1 MTFDLLLRH
10 FLDLE
15 HDLIEAVLINQAMSQ
30 SVALIKEKVDAQV
43 SEDVLLVSLNQILLD
58 LL

>member
-1 MTFDLLLRH
+1 VIFDLVLCHL
-10 FLDLE
+10 LDLE
-15 HDLIEAVLINQAMSQ
+15 HDLIEAVLINQTMSQ
-30 SVALIKEKVDAQV
+30 SVALIKEEVDAQI

>member
-1 MTFDLLLRH
+1 MTFDLLLRNL
-10 FLDLE
+10 LDLE

>member
-1 MTFDLLLRH
+1 VTFDLLLRNL
-10 FLDLE
+10 LDLE